1 MNCADLNPSRPSLL
15 KQHKMLVLALV
26 CSVLAHFVFFAFQQ
40 WSQPSKVGPSK
51 NKVTVTFVSKAPA
64 PVVAPPQEIVVNTQ
78 PTPVKKEKSV
88 IVKADVGNFAI
99 KTQKTTPKPPVKT
112 FNESVFKPFN
122 DSVFSEH
129 KEVNENTKDY
139 LYAQYFDDWKKKVER
154 IGTMNYPQDVQSA
167 TLVLKVVL
175 RQDGSVESIRVVRS
189 SGNKAADDAAI
200 NTVNFAAPFSKFP
213 PEMAKQVK
221 YLDITKTWSF
231 SKNRLET
238 R

>member
-1 MNCADLNPSRPSLL
+1 MNNTFHSEPSFF
-15 KQHKMLVLALV
+15 KQHKLLLGALLL
-26 CSVLAHFVFFAFQQ
+26 SVFAHLCFLGVKQ
-40 WSQPSKVGPSK
+40 WDKPTPVGPSK
-51 NKVTVTFVSKAPA
+51 NKVKVTFVSKSEPA
-64 PVVAPPQEIVVNTQ
+64 MTVPPQEIVVNVSNPLPAKDKTI
-78 PTPVKKEKSV
+78 VSKKETSV
-88 IVKADVGNFAI
+88 MSSNTATSKI
-99 KTQKTTPKPPVKT
+99 KNKEMTNENVFGTPRMSPI
-112 FNESVFKPFN
+112 
-122 DSVFSEH
+122 SEH

-175 RQDGSVESIRVVRS
+175 RADGSVESVRVVRS

-200 NTVNFAAPFSKFP
+200 NTVNFAAPFAKFP
-213 PEMAKQVK
+213 PEMKQQVK

-231 SKNRLET
+231 NKNKLET